1 MRYLS
6 IGEVLTLYQ
15 QIMGQSGGKIGIQNL
30 NALESSLAQPRMT
43 FEGKDLYP
51 TITDKAAII
60 GFSLIK
66 NHPFTDGNKRIGHAA
81 IEVFLLLNGFEI
93 QAPIDDQEITIVKV
107 AAGEMS
113 LGDFTSWL
121 QDRIV
126 SKK

>member
-15 QIMGQSGGKIGIQNL
+15 RIMDQSGGKIGIQNL

-51 TITDKAAII
+51 TIADKAAII

-93 QAPIDDQEITIVKV
+93 
-107 AAGEMS
+107 
-113 LGDFTSWL
+113 
-121 QDRIV
+121 
-126 SKK
+126 